1 MEERAEGEVMMQNN
15 IIITGPDMEKLRHL
29 LDSLRASANQE
40 QQHFVV
46 LEEELDRAR
55 IMPSF
60 EVPPDVVTM
69 NSKVRLTDLQNGKKL
84 TYTLVFPRDAN
95 FDQGKISILAP
106 IGTAILGSRTGDV
119 IEWKVPASIRR
130 LRVEEILHQP
140 EGGLAPPVPWLRR
153 AGEKRRWTS
162 APDLPATH
170 AGVER
175 TGLSECGNLPS
186 QTQATHAHWNVKG
199 TEFLA
204 LHRTVRHNCGTLRRI
219 L

>member
-1 MEERAEGEVMMQNN
+1 MMQNN

-29 LDSLRASANQE
+29 LDFLRASANQE
-40 QQHFVV
+40 QQHLVV

-55 IMPSF
+55 MMPPF

-106 IGTAILGSRTGDV
+106 VGTAILGYRTGDV
-119 IEWKVPASIRR
+119 IEWKVPAGMRR

-140 EGGLAPPVPWLRR
+140 EAADRAARALASEGSRNAQVGICSGLAGRPRPRR
-153 AGEKRRWTS
+153 AYGF
-162 APDLPATH
+162 
-170 AGVER
+170 V
-175 TGLSECGNLPS
+175 
-186 QTQATHAHWNVKG
+186 
-199 TEFLA
+199 
-204 LHRTVRHNCGTLRRI
+204 
-219 L
+219 

>member
-1 MEERAEGEVMMQNN
+1 MMQNN

-40 QQHFVV
+40 QQQLAV

-69 NSKVRLTDLQNGKKL
+69 NSKVRLTDLQNEKKL

-119 IEWKVPASIRR
+119 IEWKVPAGIRR

-140 EGGLAPPVPWLRR
+140 EGAPRPARALASEGMRKAEMDVCSRFAGHPRRRR
-153 AGEKRRWTS
+153 AYGF
-162 APDLPATH
+162 
-170 AGVER
+170 V
-175 TGLSECGNLPS
+175 
-186 QTQATHAHWNVKG
+186 
-199 TEFLA
+199 
-204 LHRTVRHNCGTLRRI
+204 
-219 L
+219 

>member
-1 MEERAEGEVMMQNN
+1 
-15 IIITGPDMEKLRHL
+15 
-29 LDSLRASANQE
+29 
-40 QQHFVV
+40 V

-106 IGTAILGSRTGDV
+106 IGTAILGSTPGDV

-140 EGGLAPPVPWLRR
+140 GGASPH
-153 AGEKRRWTS
+153 KR
-162 APDLPATH
+162 
-170 AGVER
+170 
-175 TGLSECGNLPS
+175 
-186 QTQATHAHWNVKG
+186 
-199 TEFLA
+199 
-204 LHRTVRHNCGTLRRI
+204 
-219 L
+219 